1 MKARVTIIGN
11 LTKDAENIVTKSGKE
26 QCKFSIAVNLTKE
39 KGFFVDC
46 FFNMPLAKDQLQHF
60 KKGTLAT
67 FVGRYSENLN
77 KDGGIVYLNR
87 MNVDQRDNEQCN
99 IRIGHWSSAR
109 WLTFVY

>member
-87 MNVDQRDNEQCN
+87 ILMIVVPLY
-99 IRIGHWSSAR
+99 S
-109 WLTFVY
+109 L

>member
-46 FFNMPLAKDQLQHF
+46 FFNMPLAKDQLEAVQ
-60 KKGTLAT
+60 
-67 FVGRYSENLN
+67 
-77 KDGGIVYLNR
+77 IMR
-87 MNVDQRDNEQCN
+87 M
-99 IRIGHWSSAR
+99 IRIKM
-109 WLTFVY
+109 WLNSC